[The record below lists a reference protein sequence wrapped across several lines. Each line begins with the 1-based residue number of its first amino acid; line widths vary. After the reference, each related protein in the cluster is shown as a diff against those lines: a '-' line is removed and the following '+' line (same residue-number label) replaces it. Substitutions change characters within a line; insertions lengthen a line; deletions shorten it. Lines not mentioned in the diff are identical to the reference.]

1 MISSPLFRL
10 LTLPTAAWNMVK
22 GNESFKFMAF
32 VKSNNYMN
40 AKIENSGAI
49 SVLDMPGPLSLAY
62 LGVIQGIY
70 NYFDRKKIDSETV
83 PGAFLS
89 EGKDYLYACSY

>member
-10 LTLPTAAWNMVK
+10 LALPTAAWNMVK
-22 GNESFKFMAF
+22 GNESFNFMAF

-49 SVLDMPGPLSLAY
+49 VIRVRHAWAPQSGILGNHPGN
-62 LGVIQGIY
+62 I
-70 NYFDRKKIDSETV
+70 
-83 PGAFLS
+83 
-89 EGKDYLYACSY
+89 